1 MLNCKLDAAR
11 MVGKRVLLRITDMRG
26 EARTV
31 ECDHVVAATGFRADL
46 SRVGFMTQSL
56 LSSITTTGAA
66 PKLSGNFETTYPG
79 LYVVGPASANS
90 FGPLMRFMTGAEYA
104 APVLAKHLAKK
115 AKS

>member
-1 MLNCKLDAAR
+1 
-11 MVGKRVLLRITDMRG
+11 
-26 EARTV
+26 V

-46 SRVGFMTQSL
+46 SRVPFIARSL
-56 LSSITTTGAA
+56 LSRIETTGAA
-66 PKLSGNFETTYPG
+66 PRLSGNFETTARG

-115 AKS
+115 AKA